1 MPPMLTSAQARESP
15 AAAIRGARWV
25 IGGCLVLGVLAISL
39 AVLKNGGFPL
49 DDSWIHQVIGRNAA
63 RFGIPGFI
71 PGVAT
76 AGSTSA
82 LWPWI
87 VAGNYRFF
95 PWLSPS
101 SYLLAVNAVCLATVI
116 GVLFAAARRDGLR
129 AVEVTLLAALPALTG
144 NLVWLMATGMEHLLF
159 IATAF
164 LAAHFWYARGQQ
176 AIHSVL
182 AGMCCGLS
190 IATRPEAVAFVP
202 LFMLAGWHN
211 GQSRRNFMGFLL
223 PCMLFCAL
231 VMLNNLWTAHA
242 LMPATLSGRR
252 WLYFTHPTGAVIGHL
267 VGFIWSWVDHV
278 VNFFFGFS
286 GSPRSEWLVAAAL
299 LATASAGIFRLA
311 HARSH
316 CTLFLILLAGT
327 NLAIYAAILPAAGQ
341 GMRYQA
347 MLLIFVFPLVA
358 LGGLQ
363 VIELVTHRM
372 AIFTRYRWL
381 SPALVV
387 VPVFAVALA
396 SLSSWSRIT
405 DVGIQHINGTHVRMG
420 KWLDANLPHGTP
432 VASLDIGAVG
442 YFGSVRVIDL
452 GGLTDPDFV
461 PYLYSGDV
469 GSYLR
474 ARSIRFV
481 VLPEQGDDPCAA
493 FTQRLRLCDGIEL
506 TKQPVVSF
514 STPREIWNAAVGPT
528 SHALQRQDLYQIT
541 WK

>member
-1 MPPMLTSAQARESP
+1 MLTSAQARESP

-252 WLYFTHPTGAVIGHL
+252 GHWTPR
-267 VGFIWSWVDHV
+267 GFHLEL
-278 VNFFFGFS
+278 G
-286 GSPRSEWLVAAAL
+286 RSRGQL
-299 LATASAGIFRLA
+299 LLRFQRLA
-311 HARSH
+311 
-316 CTLFLILLAGT
+316 
-327 NLAIYAAILPAAGQ
+327 PD
-341 GMRYQA
+341 
-347 MLLIFVFPLVA
+347 
-358 LGGLQ
+358 
-363 VIELVTHRM
+363 RM
-372 AIFTRYRWL
+372 AGR
-381 SPALVV
+381 
-387 VPVFAVALA
+387 
-396 SLSSWSRIT
+396 
-405 DVGIQHINGTHVRMG
+405 G
-420 KWLDANLPHGTP
+420 
-432 VASLDIGAVG
+432 GAVG
-442 YFGSVRVIDL
+442 NSFGRDISARPRSL
-452 GGLTDPDFV
+452 SLHFV
-461 PYLYSGDV
+461 SD
-469 GSYLR
+469 SARRHQSRHLR
-474 ARSIRFV
+474 RDSAGR
-481 VLPEQGDDPCAA
+481 
-493 FTQRLRLCDGIEL
+493 
-506 TKQPVVSF
+506 
-514 STPREIWNAAVGPT
+514 GPG
-528 SHALQRQDLYQIT
+528 HALPGDAAHFRIPVGRIGGTAGY
-541 WK
+541 